1 MWLELPRVAWFTPL
15 CLAALLVS
23 VEPVSA
29 DEARFRIEGDRLFYN
44 SNIPY
49 LDDPSTDINS
59 RDAEELALY
68 LMEAPEISIVVL
80 ESHGGKSAAAIKM
93 GEKIAKLG
101 LATEV
106 RNTCD
111 SACPLIFLGGYPRM
125 LATGGLLGFHRG
137 YITANGFK
145 EFVAFR
151 KEEGGETVNPSEHA
165 YDQGITGAVHE
176 LKYMARH
183 GVSDEFMLEMLAVP
197 PREIWTPSRAELV
210 AAGIIYAD

>member
-1 MWLELPRVAWFTPL
+1 MAWFTPL
-15 CLAALLVS
+15 CLAALLAS
-23 VEPVSA
+23 VESA
-29 DEARFRIEGDRLFYN
+29 DADPQRFRVEGERLFYN
-44 SNIPY
+44 SNNPY
-49 LDDPSTDINS
+49 PDDPSTDINS

-80 ESHGGKSAAAIKM
+80 ESDGGQSTAAIEM

-106 RNTCD
+106 RNGCA
-111 SACPLIFLGGYPRM
+111 SACPLIFLGGYPRT

-137 YITANGFK
+137 YIAANGFK
-145 EFVAFR
+145 EFIEFR
-151 KEEGGETVNPSEHA
+151 NEERGETVNPSQDA
-165 YDQGITGAVHE
+165 YDQGITGAARE

-183 GVSDEFMLEMLAVP
+183 GVNDEFMLEMLAIP

-210 AAGIIYAD
+210 EAGIINAD